1 MDCRTAL
8 AALQAGSHPPADKD
22 GAGDDQRQQPQNS
35 EIMPT
40 LTVAAVETPAGYDFI
55 RSDGKCFHLEGT
67 AHGGGAVLYA
77 GHRGNPPIL
86 GLVSF
91 DVSVADKFEAA
102 REWILPPTPNLPIG
116 RKFGGNEPL
125 RY

>member
-55 RSDGKCFHLEGT
+55 RSDGKCFHLVA

-102 REWILPPTPNLPIG
+102 REWILSYPEMPI
-116 RKFGGNEPL
+116 RP
-125 RY
+125 